1 MKLAM
6 TDKRVYLVFW
16 AALLLSLLLVS
27 IICARSHGVEYISFA
42 SNQTGN
48 FDIHIMDTNGE
59 YLDNLTDHPADD
71 FDPTWSP
78 DGRFLGYVSNRDGNA
93 EIYVMDTELKK
104 HRRLTHAPGT
114 DSRPT
119 WSPDGRWI
127 AFVSNRRGSS
137 DIYKMDANGEKIR
150 RLTKT
155 GNNGSPVWSP
165 DGQWIVFFSQLDR
178 RVDLYVMTAEGR
190 GLRLLLPARL
200 RGLLLPV
207 WHAGYTWSLDGKQIA
222 FGTWEPQNI
231 VPDVPPIVRA
241 VRAEVAPILEGVNPN
256 IQVPVTLSVFDIGAE
271 NVRKLTQVPPVG
283 ERRPS
288 PIPQIFR
295 PAWSPNGDW
304 IAYSI
309 SDVGNLWGF
318 SADLH
323 VINVRNDDG
332 VGTPLVRTGG
342 GKFYLSPAW
351 VPAEGLSVSPS
362 AEKQT
367 TLWGRL
373 KQKAD

>member
-1 MKLAM
+1 M
-6 TDKRVYLVFW
+6 TDKQAYPVFW
-16 AALLLSLLLVS
+16 AALLLSLLLIG

-48 FDIHIMDTNGE
+48 FDIHIMDTNGK
-59 YLDNLTDHPADD
+59 YISNLTDHPADD

-93 EIYVMDTELKK
+93 EIYVMDTQTNE
-104 HRRLTHAPGT
+104 HQRLTHAPGT

-137 DIYKMDANGEKIR
+137 DIYKMDANGENIK
-150 RLTKT
+150 RLTKI
-155 GNNGSPVWSP
+155 GNNGSPTWSP
-165 DGQWIVFFSQLDR
+165 DSQWIVFFSQLDR
-178 RVDLYVMTAEGR
+178 RVGLYVMTFEGK
-190 GLRLLLPARL
+190 GLRFLLPARL
-200 RGLLLPV
+200 RGLLPIV
-207 WHAGYTWSLDGKQIA
+207 WDAGYTWSPDGKQIA
-222 FGTWEPQNI
+222 FGTWELQNI
-231 VPDVPPIVRA
+231 GPGVPAIVRG
-241 VRAEVAPILEGVNPN
+241 VPAEVGPILEGVKPN
-256 IQVPVTLSVFDIGAE
+256 IQVPVTLSVLDIDAE
-271 NVRKLTQVPPVG
+271 NVRKLTQVLPVG
-283 ERRPS
+283 KGRPS
-288 PIPQIFR
+288 PITQIFR

-309 SDVGNLWGF
+309 SDVGKLWGF

-323 VINVRNDDG
+323 VINVRNDNG
-332 VGTPLVRTGG
+332 VGTPVARTGD

-351 VPAEGLSVSPS
+351 VPDEFLSISPS
-362 AEKQT
+362 AEKHT

-373 KQKAD
+373 KQETD